1 MQHNRSLVM
10 NSKLLFPFSIYFS
23 EYLFKNNN
31 ATIYIVEN
39 WENIPINFF
48 YYMKV
53 RSGFKF

>member
-10 NSKLLFPFSIYFS
+10 NSNLLFPFSIYFS

-39 WENIPINFF
+39 LENIPINFF
-48 YYMKV
+48 IIWK
-53 RSGFKF
+53 